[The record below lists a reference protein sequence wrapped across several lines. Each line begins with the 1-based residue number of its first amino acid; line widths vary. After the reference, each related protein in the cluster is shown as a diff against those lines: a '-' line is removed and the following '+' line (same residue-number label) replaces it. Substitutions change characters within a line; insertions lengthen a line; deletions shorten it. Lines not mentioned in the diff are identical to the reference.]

1 MTRKCYPLG
10 HHPEL
15 GTVPESMLAH
25 CIRQSRFGDP
35 ITAVKI
41 EEVPV
46 PSKLKPHEALV
57 YVMAAGVNYNV
68 TWASRGVPL
77 DVIAF
82 CNRNGD
88 SADYFIPGSDASGI
102 VWKVGSDVKNVA
114 VADEVVV
121 HGCRYDPDDPHIKAG
136 KDPGFARS
144 LHMYG
149 YESSYGGLG
158 QYTRVQAHQC
168 LKRPEHLSW
177 AAAGSY
183 MVSGATA
190 YRMLHGWA
198 GNTVQENDPV
208 LVWGGSGGLGS
219 MAIQIAKAAGARPVA
234 VVSSP
239 KKFEY
244 CRKLGAVGVLN
255 RSDFDHW
262 GALPYWKDQEKYKAW
277 LDEAKRFGKA
287 FWEAL
292 GEKRS
297 PTIVFDHPG
306 EDTIPTSIF
315 MVESGG
321 MVVVCAGTSG
331 FQGTLDLRYHW
342 VRQKRLQGSHFAND
356 EQSAAI
362 TKLITEKKVDPCL
375 SLVFPFEEAA
385 KAHQMM
391 TDNEHP
397 PGNMAILV
405 NATSEEQTT
414 FENG

>member
-1 MTRKCYPLG
+1 
-10 HHPEL
+10 
-15 GTVPESMLAH
+15 
-25 CIRQSRFGDP
+25 
-35 ITAVKI
+35 
-41 EEVPV
+41 
-46 PSKLKPHEALV
+46 
-57 YVMAAGVNYNV
+57 
-68 TWASRGVPL
+68 
-77 DVIAF
+77 VIAF

-114 VADEVVV
+114 VGDEVVI

-136 KDPGFARS
+136 KDPGFAPS

-168 LKRPEHLSW
+168 VKKPGHLSW
-177 AAAGSY
+177 AEAASY

-190 YRMLHGWA
+190 YRMLHGWT

-208 LVWGGSGGLGS
+208 LVWGGSGGLGC
-219 MAIQIAKAAGARPVA
+219 MAIQIVKAAGGRPVA
-234 VVSSP
+234 VVSDP
-239 KKFEY
+239 KKFDY
-244 CRKLGAVGVLN
+244 CRNLGAVGVLN
-255 RSDFDHW
+255 RSEFNHW
-262 GALPYWKDQEKYKAW
+262 GALPHWKEKESYKAW

-315 MVESGG
+315 MVEAGG
-321 MVVVCAGTSG
+321 MVVICAGTSG
-331 FQGTLDLRYHW
+331 YHCTLDLRYHW

-362 TKLITEKKVDPCL
+362 TQLIAEKKVDPCL
-375 SLVFPFEEAA
+375 SLVFPYEEAA
-385 KAHQMM
+385 RAHQMM
-391 TDNEHP
+391 TDNQHP

-405 NATSEEQTT
+405 NATSREQRTL
-414 FENG
+414 ESE